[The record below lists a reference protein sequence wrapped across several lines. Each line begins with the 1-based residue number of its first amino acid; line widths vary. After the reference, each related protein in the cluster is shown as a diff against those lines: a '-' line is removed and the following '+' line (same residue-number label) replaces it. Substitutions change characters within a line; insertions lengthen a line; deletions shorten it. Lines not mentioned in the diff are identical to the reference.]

1 MAGSY
6 KPGQKYLQHRI
17 TGAVFQWTPE
27 IDGATD
33 LVEMLAGDDGNLTK
47 VEPRVAASSLKKL
60 NPTKTPE
67 KRSSAPMTTNQNSK
81 RPTLSPTDK

>member
-17 TGAVFQWTPE
+17 TGAVFQYNPRLA
-27 IDGATD
+27 GNTD
-33 LVEMLAGDDGNLTK
+33 LIEMMADDASTLSK
-47 VEPRVAASSLKKL
+47 IEPRVAAESLKKL

-67 KRSSAPMTTNQNSK
+67 KRTTAPAPTRETPK